1 MSHIREREC
10 SERAESGE
18 QRKLLIMFVRNK
30 IIPKIEVTLELNI
43 HFSSWWC
50 TKNCNSRLW
59 LPSVGLL
66 CQSWMTRTELCKA
79 AERHGRD
86 VQSTGKSA
94 QLCTALHSSARL
106 CTALLLP
113 STTCNFLVGASR
125 LRTNGLVG
133 CTHHSQH
140 SNVKCLNE
148 ENGQKC
154 FKAALQMI
162 SVYF

>member
-59 LPSVGLL
+59 LPSVAPL

-94 QLCTALHSSARL
+94 QLCTAL
-106 CTALLLP
+106 LLP

-125 LRTNGLVG
+125 LCTNGLVG